1 MHIKALH
8 FQADGISPRFFFSFF
23 ILLFIRRRAESLL
36 ITPRC
41 SMTAL
46 RNERGK
52 ARCQRVSD
60 NATLAGLLLIPH
72 QKSRQQSNKVRFTKP
87 VQFKVHE
94 IITFSPSTSCTHS
107 TLPTAERRSGSVI
120 RTATFRVCRTTR
132 QHSGALM
139 AQKSALIL
147 ALNCTLSN
155 KGNL

>member
-1 MHIKALH
+1 MV
-8 FQADGISPRFFFSFF
+8 FPQVFFFFF
-23 ILLFIRRRAESLL
+23 ILLFIRRHAESSL

-41 SMTAL
+41 STTAL

-52 ARCQRVSD
+52 ARRQRASD
-60 NATLAGLLLIPH
+60 NATLPGLLLIPP

-87 VQFKVHE
+87 VQFKVHG

-120 RTATFRVCRTTR
+120 RTATFRVCRTRR
-132 QHSGALM
+132 QHGGALM
-139 AQKSALIL
+139 AQKSALIS
-147 ALNCTLSN
+147 ALNRTLSN